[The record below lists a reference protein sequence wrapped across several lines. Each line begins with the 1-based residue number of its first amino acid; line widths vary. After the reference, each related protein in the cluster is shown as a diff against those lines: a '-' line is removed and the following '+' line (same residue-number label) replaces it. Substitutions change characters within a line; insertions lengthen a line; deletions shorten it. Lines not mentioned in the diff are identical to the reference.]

1 MIKKYINKQH
11 FLHQVI
17 KKIGIIIIQ
26 LFLPNMIL
34 CAHSLIE
41 LAEKALENNSD
52 IFSANNSYHTAII
65 STKTMNGAFSP
76 QLTFSSSTQI
86 PKDYSWKSCPDYLSS
101 SISYTQPLPGGS
113 SISISGGASVNTEIL
128 FEELHLSQNPNLSIS
143 LQQSLMPH
151 WIQGKF
157 TDPNIENVHQ
167 QKQYYYNELLNTK
180 KSIII
185 NVVQNFVNILIY
197 KKQIQISQNSI
208 SLLDEQIEAAEQLK
222 SSGATS
228 QSKITELLNSK
239 WFSQQDLL
247 NIQTSLE
254 SSIHNLEI
262 LCNCEIDISDINHID
277 SFSQFTDDIFDLL
290 KDATDGISNPEEK
303 NFQLQLEMLKNKMI
317 INKQTFA
324 PEISVSVKPSW
335 SLGIKKKDEWK
346 DAWNGITEPSNWSAT
361 VGINLSPFISASRMQ
376 NKKQY
381 ELDYKSI
388 MKSYEAYLLKKTFIK
403 KQYKNL
409 TEQYKKQLEE
419 ITKISES
426 QKKEL
431 LDVKKQYESG
441 DVSKIDYDS
450 VKIRT
455 DNCNLNFQI
464 NELYLWLYD
473 FLQKT
478 EL

>member
-1 MIKKYINKQH
+1 M
-11 FLHQVI
+11 
-17 KKIGIIIIQ
+17 
-26 LFLPNMIL
+26 
-34 CAHSLIE
+34 
-41 LAEKALENNSD
+41 
-52 IFSANNSYHTAII
+52 
-65 STKTMNGAFSP
+65 
-76 QLTFSSSTQI
+76 
-86 PKDYSWKSCPDYLSS
+86 
-101 SISYTQPLPGGS
+101 
-113 SISISGGASVNTEIL
+113 
-128 FEELHLSQNPNLSIS
+128 
-143 LQQSLMPH
+143 
-151 WIQGKF
+151 
-157 TDPNIENVHQ
+157 
-167 QKQYYYNELLNTK
+167 
-180 KSIII
+180 
-185 NVVQNFVNILIY
+185 
-197 KKQIQISQNSI
+197 
-208 SLLDEQIEAAEQLK
+208 
-222 SSGATS
+222 
-228 QSKITELLNSK
+228 
-239 WFSQQDLL
+239 
-247 NIQTSLE
+247 
-254 SSIHNLEI
+254 
-262 LCNCEIDISDINHID
+262 
-277 SFSQFTDDIFDLL
+277 L
-290 KDATDGISNPEEK
+290 KDATDGISKPEEK

-346 DAWNGITEPSNWSAT
+346 DAWTGITEPSNWSAT